1 MPSAPRV
8 KYSIRTT
15 TYNGGNFDTSMYRA
29 PAYKSQAS
37 GLTYAKSGG
46 RNLGKSG
53 TPTPVYCPQCAP
65 LNA

>member
-1 MPSAPRV
+1 MPNPR
-8 KYSIRTT
+8 KYTQTLDKHPYANPS
-15 TYNGGNFDTSMYRA
+15 NK
-29 PAYKSQAS
+29 PAYKSQAY